1 MSDKRYEYDFV
12 PICLDIDQIERT
24 TQFMDGLGDSSWEIV
39 QLVPS
44 DKFAGATHIAV
55 LKRELT

>member
-12 PICLDIDQIERT
+12 PICLDNDRIERT
-24 TQFMDGLGDSSWEIV
+24 TRSANILGDSSWEIV